1 MPRPARRF
9 MEGRVDLVKLWVGER
24 ETESTDIFLLLRV
37 SWNVAALT
45 EEEILELADIS
56 IKKIC

>member
-1 MPRPARRF
+1 